1 MKHMLPDSFWQ
12 LINFHADD
20 EPRNDRGEADE
31 NERQDDLEKQ
41 SSRMTLLHDPGL
53 VQEGFQLAHLR
64 FLTNAIQSRRLG
76 SGKRPHCTGSA
87 AAAAAAAAALPLL
100 HGHKILP
107 IPTQHMEI
115 PYSTIPSLGIVS

>member
-20 EPRNDRGEADE
+20 EPRDDRGEADE

-87 AAAAAAAAALPLL
+87 AAAAAAAAALPVQNLA
-100 HGHKILP
+100 HG